1 MKRKID
7 KYFEAHHVAVE
18 VEQMLYDEEIE
29 REDCDA
35 IDQLIKKNKFA
46 TDFINH
52 ITSEEHVRISCETI
66 RAERNYKEQNV
77 KLLSGRIMKHQK
89 RKRFLLFVKTCAAS
103 VAVLFISYGVWN
115 FTLNDVYE
123 AKQEQLSNVFL
134 TSKSPILVLEN
145 GEEIELENKDVVADN
160 YTVKPS
166 GMIKYHSSDKIL
178 KNRLLVPCQNTFSVV
193 LEDGTEIFLNGSSEL
208 LYPTKFDENIRE
220 VQLKGEAYFKVA
232 KSKIPF
238 VVKVNDF
245 SVKVYGTEFNINT
258 NKSNRVETILVEGSV
273 GVETPVGI
281 LMMKPNQMVTYNTK
295 ENDLQLID
303 VDVDNYLMWRDGYL
317 CYDMVPLKDVLS
329 DLSAWYGVK
338 FIYRNNVDSMKIGMS
353 VSRKRPIDELL
364 KAIEEMVDVKFVKEG
379 GSIFT
384 VE

>member
-7 KYFEAHHVAVE
+7 KYFEAHHLVEE
-18 VEQMLYDEEIE
+18 VEQILYGEKTD

-35 IDQLIKKNKFA
+35 MDELIKKNKFA
-46 TDFINH
+46 ANFINH
-52 ITSEEHVRISCETI
+52 ITDEEHVKISCETI
-66 RAERNYKEQNV
+66 KTERNRKEQNV
-77 KLLSGRIMKHQK
+77 KLLSDKIMKHKK
-89 RKRFLLFVKTCAAS
+89 RERFLLLAKTCAAS
-103 VAVLFISYGVWN
+103 VAVLLISYGVWN
-115 FTLNDVYE
+115 FTSNDVYK

-134 TSKSPILVLEN
+134 KSRSPILVLEN

-160 YTVKPS
+160 YTVKPN
-166 GMIKYHSSDKIL
+166 GMIKYHSSDKIV
-178 KNRLLVPCQNTFSVV
+178 KNRLVVPCQNTYSVI

-208 LYPTKFDENIRE
+208 LYPTKFDAKTRE

-238 VVKVNDF
+238 VVKVNDL
-245 SVKVYGTEFNINT
+245 SVRVYGTEFNINT
-258 NKSNRVETILVEGSV
+258 NKSDRVETILVEGSV

-295 ENDLQLID
+295 ENDLQLTDIE
-303 VDVDNYLMWRDGYL
+303 VDHYLVWREGYL
-317 CYDMVPLKDVLS
+317 SYDMASLKDVLS

-338 FIYRNNVDSMKIGMS
+338 FIYHKDVDSIKIGMS
-353 VSRKRPIDELL
+353 VSRKRSIDELL
-364 KAIEEMVDVKFVKEG
+364 KAIEEMADVRFVKEG
-379 GSIFT
+379 GSIFI